1 MNRCIKDFLAG
12 MIMTCYRMIGLISI
26 PTGIYILCILHTSPC
41 VWLGIVAFL
50 VAMFLIVVGVVI
62 TWLFGWY
69 DRILNEESEKLKT
82 LEGENKYESI

>member
-1 MNRCIKDFLAG
+1 MGRCIKDFLQG
-12 MIMTCYRMIGLISI
+12 MIMTCYRMMGLISI

-69 DRILNEESEKLKT
+69 DRILDEDNKKLTELLK
-82 LEGENKYESI
+82 EDKYE